1 MKSFKDQ
8 KKLREFGFLIG
19 FGFPII
25 IGWII
30 PAFSDHDFRI
40 WTLWVA
46 IPSLSLGILKPILL
60 FYPYKL
66 WMKLGYFL
74 GSINSYLIL
83 GIVFLLVVQPIAF
96 FMKIFGY
103 DPLKTRKLKK
113 KSYRES
119 KESTIVD
126 LRRIF

>member
-1 MKSFKDQ
+1 MKGHKDK

-19 FGFPII
+19 VGFPII

-30 PAFSDHDFRI
+30 PSFSNHGFRI

-46 IPSLSLGILKPILL
+46 IPSLSLGILKPLLL

-66 WMKLGYFL
+66 WMKLGHFL
-74 GSINSYLIL
+74 GSVNSYLIL
-83 GIVFLLVVQPIAF
+83 GIFFILVVQPIALI
-96 FMKIFGY
+96 MKIFGY
-103 DPLKTRKLKK
+103 DPLKLQKSKK
-113 KSYRES
+113 KSYREI
-119 KESTIVD
+119 KEDIIID